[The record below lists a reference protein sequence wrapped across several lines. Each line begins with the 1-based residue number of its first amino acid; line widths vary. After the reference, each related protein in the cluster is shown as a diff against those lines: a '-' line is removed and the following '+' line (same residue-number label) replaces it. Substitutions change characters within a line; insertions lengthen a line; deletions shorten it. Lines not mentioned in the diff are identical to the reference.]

1 MPLVAVLPEKVG
13 DGALDEED
21 QKGEQ
26 RPPELPAREP
36 EHPAH
41 EIVDQGGGVEAEE
54 HDEHGEGE
62 DAAPHASQELL
73 GRHLQVHL
81 MSIPMCTEMAKP
93 PKKRRRKSAT
103 QRYGCLLIQSRA
115 ASTSSGT
122 A

>member
-26 RPPELPAREP
+26 RPPELPAREV
-36 EHPAH
+36 
-41 EIVDQGGGVEAEE
+41 VDQGGGVEAEE